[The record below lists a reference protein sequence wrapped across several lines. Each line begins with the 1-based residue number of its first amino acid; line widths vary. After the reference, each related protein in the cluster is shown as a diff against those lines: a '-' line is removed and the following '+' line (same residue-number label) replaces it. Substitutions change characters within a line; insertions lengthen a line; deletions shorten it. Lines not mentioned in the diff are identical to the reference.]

1 MTNAGIFWIIAA
13 VVFGI
18 IESATVALLTIWF
31 ALGAVAAAVAAQL
44 GASIAAQVGTFVLTS
59 AVFLCLTRPF
69 LKKIAVKKP
78 QKTNVDR
85 FIGAEGMVTE
95 AIDRMSG
102 LGQVKVGGQIWS
114 AVSEDGSPIDK
125 GKVVEV
131 LKISGVKLVVRPAA
145 KD

>member
-1 MTNAGIFWIIAA
+1 MTNAGILWIIAA

-31 ALGAVAAAVAAQL
+31 ALGAIAAAVAAQF

-85 FIGAEGMVTE
+85 FIGVEGMVTE
-95 AIDRMSG
+95 PIDRMSG
-102 LGQVKVGGQIWS
+102 SGQVKVGGQIWS

-125 GKVVEV
+125 GQVVEV
-131 LKISGVKLVVRPAA
+131 LRISGVKLVVRPVG
-145 KD
+145 KS